1 MTTAAPGER
10 AVARVEPGP
19 ELAERLEQ
27 EQLPLV
33 IAGGAAHWRA
43 LSSWAPS
50 ELERWL
56 GSAEIDFKLSSSNA
70 HPDFRQSELRH
81 MFARGRAPFA
91 EFLRRIGTGPDAER
105 ARLLFTG
112 DEQFVLRRQAPCWQ
126 S

>member
-1 MTTAAPGER
+1 MTAALAAER

-19 ELAERLEQ
+19 ALAERLEE

-50 ELERWL
+50 GLERWL
-56 GSAEIDFKLSSSNA
+56 GSVEIDFKLSSSNA

-91 EFLRRIGTGPDAER
+91 EFLRRIGTGPEAER
-105 ARLLFTG
+105 ARFIG
-112 DEQFVLRRQAPCWQ
+112 EVE
-126 S
+126 